1 MLWKSWQPC
10 NVLRGVALLIHSAFI
25 GLPLAGNGSISPQ
38 LLYVDMC
45 GPYYNLVYRHPFN
58 VTSPA
63 WGSLLGVKDYRGTP
77 FYNNDI
83 IVYIKE
89 VSMKIKLRNA
99 ITLVICFIISV
110 IASFVLFIALNNISE
125 KKRAV
130 TIDDMAITEE
140 VAGEKKSA
148 ITVIEAK
155 EEVEQTENKTVSA
168 SQYSNF
174 EKAID
179 NLIELTN

>member
-1 MLWKSWQPC
+1 
-10 NVLRGVALLIHSAFI
+10 
-25 GLPLAGNGSISPQ
+25 
-38 LLYVDMC
+38 
-45 GPYYNLVYRHPFN
+45 
-58 VTSPA
+58 
-63 WGSLLGVKDYRGTP
+63 
-77 FYNNDI
+77 
-83 IVYIKE
+83 
-89 VSMKIKLRNA
+89 MKIKLRNA

-130 TIDDMAITEE
+130 TVDDMAITEE